1 MGEQHAGGVRSLV
14 HHLIE
19 RVRAKHD
26 VSLEELRGWRVEQV
40 QNAINDA
47 RAEALADGTFSEDEA
62 GRIENMSRDEL
73 IAALERSAE
82 PA

>member
-1 MGEQHAGGVRSLV
+1 MGEQHADGVRSLV

-26 VSLEELRGWRVEQV
+26 ISLEELRGWRVEQV
-40 QNAINDA
+40 QDAIDDA

-62 GRIENMSRDEL
+62 DRIENMSRDEL